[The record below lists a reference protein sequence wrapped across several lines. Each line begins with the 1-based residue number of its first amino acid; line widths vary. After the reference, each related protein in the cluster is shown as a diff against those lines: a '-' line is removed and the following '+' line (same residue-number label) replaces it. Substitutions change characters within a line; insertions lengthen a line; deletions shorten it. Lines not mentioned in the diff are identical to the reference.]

1 MGKLKMPD
9 VDIVAGAGAA
19 FATATMEGRRVCRGE
34 QIRGKGFDR
43 TVKLVHG
50 QRLDWRRDELQ
61 RRAQSYRSNARAL
74 EEQSWVRRK
83 RRRTRKL
90 DLVVV

>member
-19 FATATMEGRRVCRGE
+19 FATGTTVEGRVCRGK
-34 QIRGKGFDR
+34 QIRGEGFDR
-43 TVKLVHG
+43 PVKLVHG

-74 EEQSWVRRK
+74 EEKSWG
-83 RRRTRKL
+83 
-90 DLVVV
+90 